1 MVLLYLGAFTPS
13 ILKGRR
19 LGNKVCSLGACKAQL
34 FDV

>member
-13 ILKGRR
+13 ILK
-19 LGNKVCSLGACKAQL
+19 GNKVCSLGACKAQL